1 MKKLLSIV
9 GAVCALA
16 CGMIAPLADALAQ
29 DYPAR
34 PVRIVVPY
42 APGGSTDILTR
53 ILSAKLTTRLGQT
66 VVVDNRAGGN
76 GIIGTEIVAH
86 SPPDGYTFLMV
97 TNGQTINVGLHPNL
111 SVDIERDLI
120 PVVNVAAMPNLIL
133 VHPSLPV
140 KTLRNLIDL
149 AKARPGSLSYAHA
162 GVGSAQ
168 HMAGEFFKLVAKV
181 NIVPVPYKGGGPA
194 VADTIAGAV
203 EMLVAGVP
211 AVSQYV
217 AAGRLR
223 ALAATSL
230 KRSALLPDVPTVA
243 ESGYPGFDAIFWI
256 AIIAPRGTP
265 PAIVQRLNSDANAV
279 MRDPEIEKLFSQQGA
294 APAGGTPAELGAYI
308 RKDIETWTRVIKEAN
323 IKAE

>member
-1 MKKLLSIV
+1 MKNPTLIL
-9 GAVCALA
+9 GAIGSLAL
-16 CGMIAPLADALAQ
+16 GLAPCIETLAQ

-53 ILSAKLTTRLGQT
+53 ILSVKLTGRLGQS
-66 VVVDNRAGGN
+66 VVVDNRGGGN

-86 SPPDGYTFLMV
+86 SPADGYTLLMV

-111 SVDIERDLI
+111 PVDLERDLM
-120 PVVNVAAMPNLIL
+120 PVVNVAEMPNLIV

-149 AKARPGSLSYAHA
+149 AKARPGSLSYSHA

-168 HMAGEFFKLVAKV
+168 HLAGEYFKLVAKV
-181 NIVPVPYKGGGPA
+181 NIVAVPYKGGGPA
-194 VADTIAGAV
+194 VADAIAGAV
-203 EMLVAGVP
+203 EMVVAGVP
-211 AVSQYV
+211 VVSQYI

-243 ESGYPGFDAIFWI
+243 ESGYPGFNAIFWI
-256 AIIAPRGTP
+256 ALIAPRGVP
-265 PAIVQRLNSDANAV
+265 PAIVQRLNADLNAV
-279 MRDPEIEKLFSQQGA
+279 LHDPEIEKQFSVQGA
-294 APAGGTPAELGAYI
+294 SAVGGSPAELGAYMK
-308 RKDIETWTRVIKEAN
+308 KDIETMARVIKEAN

>member
-1 MKKLLSIV
+1 MKNLTSIL
-9 GAVCALA
+9 GAVSSLALGLAPCAETQ
-16 CGMIAPLADALAQ
+16 AQ

-34 PVRIVVPY
+34 PVRVVVPY

-53 ILSAKLTTRLGQT
+53 IVSAKLTARVGQT

-76 GIIGTEIVAH
+76 GVIGTEIVAR
-86 SPPDGYTFLMV
+86 SPADGYTLLMM

-111 SVDIERDLI
+111 PVDVERDLM
-120 PVVNVAAMPNLIL
+120 PLVNVAAMPNLIV

-149 AKARPGSLSYAHA
+149 AKARPGSINYAHA

-168 HMAGEFFKLVAKV
+168 HLAGEFFKLVAKV
-181 NIVPVPYKGGGPA
+181 NIVAVPYKGGGPA

-203 EMLVAGVP
+203 EMVVAGVP
-211 AVSQYV
+211 VVSQYI

-223 ALAATSL
+223 AVAATSL
-230 KRSALLPDVPTVA
+230 KRSALLPDLPTVA
-243 ESGYPGFDAIFWI
+243 ESGYPAFDAIFWI
-256 AIIAPRGTP
+256 ALMAPRGVP
-265 PAIVQRLNSDANAV
+265 PAIMQRLNADSNAV
-279 MRDPEIEKLFSQQGA
+279 LRDPEVEKLFSQQGA
-294 APAGGTPAELGAYI
+294 TPVGGSSAELGSYVK
-308 RKDIETWTRVIKEAN
+308 KDIETWRRVIKEAN

>member
-1 MKKLLSIV
+1 MKNLMLIF
-9 GAVCALA
+9 GAVSSLAL
-16 CGMIAPLADALAQ
+16 GLAPCIETLAQ

-53 ILSAKLTTRLGQT
+53 ILSVKLTGRLGQS
-66 VVVDNRAGGN
+66 VVVDNRGGGN

-86 SPPDGYTFLMV
+86 SPADGYTLLMV

-111 SVDIERDLI
+111 PVDLERDLM
-120 PVVNVAAMPNLIL
+120 PVVNVAEMPNLIV

-149 AKARPGSLSYAHA
+149 AKAKPGSLSYSHA

-168 HMAGEFFKLVAKV
+168 HLAGEYFKLVAKV
-181 NIVPVPYKGGGPA
+181 NIVAVPYKGGGPA
-194 VADTIAGAV
+194 VADAIAGAV
-203 EMLVAGVP
+203 EMVVAGVP
-211 AVSQYV
+211 VVSQYI

-243 ESGYPGFDAIFWI
+243 ESGYPGFNAIFWI
-256 AIIAPRGTP
+256 ALIAPRGVP
-265 PAIVQRLNSDANAV
+265 PAIVQRLNADLNAV
-279 MRDPEIEKLFSQQGA
+279 LHDPEIEKQFSVQGA
-294 APAGGTPAELGAYI
+294 SAVGGSPAELGAYMK
-308 RKDIETWTRVIKEAN
+308 KDIETMARVIKEAN